1 MKLKQIKHTNIMK
14 KDLVKELYVAPEWG
28 LRVVMV
34 ERHYLQELS
43 YTPGGAGN
51 DDTIV
56 DEPDLG

>member
-1 MKLKQIKHTNIMK
+1 MNK
-14 KDLVKELYVAPEWG
+14 KEFYEAPKWG
-28 LRVVMV
+28 TRVVMV
-34 ERHYLQELS
+34 ERQYLQEVS